1 MGYYSDACL
10 VFSPKGYDCFTI
22 KLETIEKDVRD
33 FVIDFLAAADDIK
46 IYQDQH
52 LFFWKGVKWYP
63 QFPEIENLYKLLK
76 SIDENLYRLK
86 IVGEEGDTEEYGYFL
101 SDFHPL
107 FNFSITY
114 EDPNEELIRK
124 YGTTYLTVED
134 IIEIYGLHETSAHD
148 LLLDLDKILRHE
160 LIKHAHSIIRKH
172 LKGNKSAYGNG
183 R

>member
-22 KLETIEKDVRD
+22 KLETIEKDTRD
-33 FVIDFLAAADDIK
+33 LIIYFLNTADDIK
-46 IYQDQH
+46 IYKDQH
-52 LFFWKGVKWYP
+52 LFFWKCIKWYP
-63 QFPEIENLYKLLK
+63 QFPEIENLYKILK
-76 SIDENLYRLK
+76 SICENLYRLK
-86 IVGEEGDTEEYGYFL
+86 IVGEEGDAEEYGYFT

-107 FNFSITY
+107 FNFTIKY
-114 EDPNEELIRK
+114 KDPNEELNGK

-148 LLLDLDKILRHE
+148 LLLDLDKTLHHE